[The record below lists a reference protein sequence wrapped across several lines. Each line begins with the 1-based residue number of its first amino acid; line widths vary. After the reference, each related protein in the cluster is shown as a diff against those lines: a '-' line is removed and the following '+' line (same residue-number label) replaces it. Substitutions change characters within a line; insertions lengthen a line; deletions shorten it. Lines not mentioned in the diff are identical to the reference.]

1 MKKLAFPE
9 VKDSDFEFIKEVS
22 EHYIL
27 HSTATFFTEPVT
39 VEDLKE
45 FILTGHP
52 KYKSYLIMADGIP
65 CGYCYLSQYKKRQ
78 AYDRTAEVTI
88 YMKPGFTGPGI
99 GTAAMQ
105 HMEQAAHQSG
115 ISVLIGIIS
124 GDNKGSIRL
133 FEKCGYG
140 QCARFSQVGEKFGK
154 ILDVVAYQ
162 KMTGIS

>member
-52 KYKSYLIMADGIP
+52 SLYWH
-65 CGYCYLSQYKKRQ
+65 
-78 AYDRTAEVTI
+78 V
-88 YMKPGFTGPGI
+88 GFYP
-99 GTAAMQ
+99 
-105 HMEQAAHQSG
+105 
-115 ISVLIGIIS
+115 
-124 GDNKGSIRL
+124 
-133 FEKCGYG
+133 
-140 QCARFSQVGEKFGK
+140 
-154 ILDVVAYQ
+154 
-162 KMTGIS
+162 